1 MNQGIEEAGKEDKA
15 IISPCLVHLTR
26 AGEALSSGYAAYE
39 LIRGAARQTG
49 IRILFELYYFKQ
61 QINGEGVMSAQEQI
75 NQFLSAGFFGVVGAS
90 SNRQKFGN
98 RVLRCYLQN
107 GKQAIPVNPNESE
120 IEGVACV
127 KSVEELPA
135 TVKSISMITPPAVT
149 EQLVPRA
156 IAHGIENIWMQPGA
170 ESQVAIALCRE
181 KGINVIADGSCLLV
195 VLGYH
200 GH

>member
-1 MNQGIEEAGKEDKA
+1 MQ
-15 IISPCLVHLTR
+15 
-26 AGEALSSGYAAYE
+26 
-39 LIRGAARQTG
+39 
-49 IRILFELYYFKQ
+49 Q
-61 QINGEGVMSAQEQI
+61 QIDK
-75 NQFLSAGFFGVVGAS
+75 FLTAGAFGVVGAS

-107 GKQAIPVNPNESE
+107 GKRAVPVNPNEVE

-127 KSVEELPA
+127 KSIEELPPE
-135 TVKSISMITPPAVT
+135 VKSISMITPPAVT

-170 ESQVAIALCRE
+170 ESASAVALCRG

-200 GH
+200 DH